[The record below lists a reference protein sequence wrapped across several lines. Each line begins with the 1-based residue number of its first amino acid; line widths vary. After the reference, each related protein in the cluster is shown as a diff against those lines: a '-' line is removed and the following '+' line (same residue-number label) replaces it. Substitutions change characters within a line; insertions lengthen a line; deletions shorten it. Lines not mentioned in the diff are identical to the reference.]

1 MRLLLDINILL
12 DVAFQRPGEPA
23 TSQVLARCGR
33 EHEAWLAWH
42 SIATL
47 AYLIERQHSK
57 AAARE
62 FMRGLLTWA
71 DIATTLRTDAQQ
83 ALDWAMPD
91 YEDAL
96 QAAAAVACGAQ
107 VIVTRNVRDFR
118 GSPVPAMTPEAF
130 VDANVPVARLPGARR
145 RKCSVSFCLEL
156 KRALARITFCR
167 MSGALF
173 VQINGLGFLL

>member
-23 TSQVLARCGR
+23 SSQVIARCGH

-47 AYLIERQHSK
+47 AYLIERQHS
-57 AAARE
+57 AVVARD
-62 FMRGLLTWA
+62 FVRGLLAWA
-71 DIATTLRTDAQQ
+71 DVAVTQRGDALQ
-83 ALDWAMPD
+83 ALDCPMPD

-107 VIVTRNVRDFR
+107 LILTRNERDFK
-118 GSPVPAMTPEAF
+118 GSPVPAMAPEAF
-130 VDANVPVARLPGARR
+130 IRQYPSAPTKPPGPGRSP
-145 RKCSVSFCLEL
+145 RK
-156 KRALARITFCR
+156 A
-167 MSGALF
+167 
-173 VQINGLGFLL
+173 